1 VLDQLCRFLPPGSLA
16 CFALVN
22 PQLDARLS
30 PDLDWIPIAYTA
42 KRDEAAFR
50 ALPGKLSFVSA
61 YCVETMRRRYVVPRI
76 LRQAVEFAREQQID
90 AVWAVLQ
97 GQTLIQM
104 APELADQLGVPLFTQ
119 VWDPLSW
126 WLVANRIDRLNRRA
140 ALADFDRALRVS
152 KACAV
157 ASWAMAAEYKTR
169 YGTFSVPVIASHSSE
184 IARRPDPSTGC
195 TAAEITIGM
204 AGQFYAATE
213 WLALVRALNMAHWR
227 VSEKRVRIVVAGPT
241 RPPGDVPP
249 GRVEYLGW
257 QAQAE
262 VLRILAD
269 CDILYC
275 PYPFDSALAE
285 VSRLSFPSKLT
296 LYLAAG
302 RPVLFH
308 GPSFSS
314 PARYLEEREAALCIG
329 SELPSAIYNGL
340 ARLVDE
346 PLVYR
351 RIAECGQAAFQ
362 RDFTLDAM
370 RDCFFEFLGITG
382 GAVAQSAESYRQWSP
397 VYLSDVRALIPPRIK
412 RLVNVRALVPQR
424 AKRLVKSL
432 RPAFK
437 GIARQLPYVRRL
449 SRYIGELEARQRLLT
464 EELEKLRAAYSRVAN
479 RKILSDPVGET
490 APGAPERERSNV
502 PRLHGPQLSPLVRRF
517 DDRQREHGR

>member
-1 VLDQLCRFLPPGSLA
+1 VKLLLLTDIPPCTNFTAGLVLDQLCRFLPPGSVA
-16 CFALVN
+16 CFAVVN

-30 PDLDWIPIAYTA
+30 PDLNWIPIAYTA

-61 YCVETMRRRYVVPRI
+61 YCVETIRRRHVVPRI
-76 LRQAVEFAREQQID
+76 LRQAVEFAREQQTD

-104 APELADQLGVPLFTQ
+104 APELADQLGVPLLTQ

-126 WLVANRIDRLNRRA
+126 WLAANRVDRANRRA
-140 ALADFDRALRVS
+140 ALADFDRTLRRS

-157 ASWAMAAEYKTR
+157 ASWAMAEEYQTR
-169 YGTFSVPVIASHSSE
+169 YGTFTVPVIASHSSE
-184 IARRPDPSTGC
+184 IARKPDPSIGC

-213 WLALVRALNMAHWR
+213 WLALVRALNMADWR
-227 VSEKRVRIVVAGPT
+227 VCGKNVRILVVGPT
-241 RPPGDVPP
+241 QPPGDVPP
-249 GRVEYLGW
+249 GRVKYLGW

-262 VLRILAD
+262 ALRILAD

-314 PARYLEEREAALCIG
+314 PARYLEERGAALCIANK
-329 SELPSAIYNGL
+329 LPSAIYNGL
-340 ARLVDE
+340 VRLVDE

-351 RIAECGQAAFQ
+351 RIAECGQACFQ

-370 RDCFFEFLGITG
+370 RSRFFEFLGITETF
-382 GAVAQSAESYRQWSP
+382 VAQRGQSYQPSTP
-397 VYLSDVRALIPPRIK
+397 IYMSDVRAVI
-412 RLVNVRALVPQR
+412 PQR
-424 AKRLVKSL
+424 AKRFVKSF
-432 RPAFK
+432 RPVLK
-437 GIARQLPYVRRL
+437 SMIRQLPYVRRL
-449 SRYIGELEARQRLLT
+449 SSYIAELEARQRLLM
-464 EELEKLRAAYSRVAN
+464 EELESLRAAHSPPTNSKVA
-479 RKILSDPVGET
+479 SDALDQV
-490 APGAPERERSNV
+490 
-502 PRLHGPQLSPLVRRF
+502 
-517 DDRQREHGR
+517 D